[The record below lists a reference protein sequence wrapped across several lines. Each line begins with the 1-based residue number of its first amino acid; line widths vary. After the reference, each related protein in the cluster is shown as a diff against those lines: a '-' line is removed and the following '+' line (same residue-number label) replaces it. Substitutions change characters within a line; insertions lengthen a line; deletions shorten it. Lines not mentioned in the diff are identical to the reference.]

1 MSFVLDLQAMQEES
15 ESIVES
21 LWCSHWS
28 TRACM

>member
-1 MSFVLDLQAMQEES
+1 MSFILDLQAMQEES